1 MRITKEIFCLLCG
14 CYGVYLLAAFNI
26 SLVTYFNNL
35 SIMLV
40 ILILLMSNH
49 YIIEVNFVVVCRN
62 LWDFFWNAIWWKIHG
77 SFTNHIGIKVVFFRV
92 LCDITR
98 SGNWLREKK
107 SQNLA
112 TMDEYNNNER
122 VYLQIYKHNFMMSLT
137 TWWSSWKW

>member
-1 MRITKEIFCLLCG
+1 MSITKEIFCSLCG

-62 LWDFFWNAIWWKIHG
+62 L
-77 SFTNHIGIKVVFFRV
+77 
-92 LCDITR
+92 
-98 SGNWLREKK
+98 
-107 SQNLA
+107 
-112 TMDEYNNNER
+112 
-122 VYLQIYKHNFMMSLT
+122 
-137 TWWSSWKW
+137 